1 MAVHRSNADCVREM
15 DMKYPQVGAR
25 MGHGVPKHAA
35 FAAAAETV
43 LIVTGEPISED

>member
-1 MAVHRSNADCVREM
+1 
-15 DMKYPQVGAR
+15 MKYPQVDAR
-25 MGHGVPKHAA
+25 IGHGVRKHAA